1 MEALEIHLKRFQD
14 TSPTIVFF
22 LPFFE
27 SPNFHECPL
36 DKENVFLRF

>member
-1 MEALEIHLKRFQD
+1 MEALEIHLKCFQN

-22 LPFFE
+22 LTVFE